1 MTGVITSQ
9 QATILLADDAV
20 FIREI
25 TAEILQRLGCRIL
38 QAADGLEALK
48 LFEQHRDDIVVVL
61 LDVIMPHY
69 NGLEVAERIRGADSN
84 VPIIF
89 ISGYDKWHVLGTNTQ
104 PPNSIFFSKPIN
116 FNVLIQNIENHLQ
129 DQA

>member
-1 MTGVITSQ
+1 MTDVTISQ
-9 QATILLADDAV
+9 QPTILLADDEICV
-20 FIREI
+20 REI
-25 TAEILQRLGCRIL
+25 TAEILQGLGYRIL

-48 LFEQHRDDIVVVL
+48 LFEQQRDDIVVLL

-69 NGLEVAERIRGADSN
+69 NGLEVAERIRYAGSN

-104 PPNSIFFSKPIN
+104 PPNSIFLSKPIN
-116 FNVLIQNIENHLQ
+116 FNVLIQNVGNHFQ